1 MSKVF
6 TYHIKTQMQKLTNCS
21 SRKNFNPLFL
31 GYDLETGTAA
41 ECTQQHLVLGNG
53 YFDLQ
58 SHSAPMKF
66 NIKPFTLS

>member
-6 TYHIKTQMQKLTNCS
+6 TYHIKTQMQKHT
-21 SRKNFNPLFL
+21 KNFNPLFL

-53 YFDLQ
+53 FFDL
-58 SHSAPMKF
+58 
-66 NIKPFTLS
+66 